1 MSALDV
7 GAGLPAIEP
16 FAEAFAGKP
25 APTLQD
31 VLTLHQHVN
40 PANIFGLINALCKR
54 LSAFYG
60 HF

>member
-1 MSALDV
+1 MPALDV
-7 GAGLPAIEP
+7 GAGLPAKALAKGSI
-16 FAEAFAGKP
+16 ARKP
-25 APTLQD
+25 VPTFQD